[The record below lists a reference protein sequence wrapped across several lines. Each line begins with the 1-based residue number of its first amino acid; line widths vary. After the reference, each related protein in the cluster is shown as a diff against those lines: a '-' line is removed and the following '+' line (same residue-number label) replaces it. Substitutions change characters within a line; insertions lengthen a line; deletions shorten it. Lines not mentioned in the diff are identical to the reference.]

1 MDKQY
6 RRDAH
11 GAGQQLSASEIS
23 RPLYDARQWMF
34 SLSILSVLAGIILIL
49 LFLVLLFGQG
59 MWVLFPIGLVG
70 AVHIWLGALLYSSSE
85 ATILSHNRD
94 DGYALFLALVRLRT
108 WFKVY
113 GCSIVLGLIAQV
125 IFLLLMTHKIH

>member
-1 MDKQY
+1 MNKQY
-6 RRDAH
+6 IRDAN
-11 GAGQQLSASEIS
+11 GNGQPLSAAEIS
-23 RPLYDARQWMF
+23 RPLYEARLWMF
-34 SLSILSVLAGIILIL
+34 SLAVLSVLAGIV
-49 LFLVLLFGQG
+49 LVLLFPILLIFEG

-70 AVHIWLGALLYSSSE
+70 AVHIWQGALLYSSAE
-85 ATILSHNRD
+85 ATVMSHNRD

-125 IFLLLMTHKIH
+125 IFLLLTTHKIH